1 MIMATYPFNLV
12 VGSRL
17 QLETPADDCSYPVTL
32 IGYLEPHSVVV
43 SWPERDGVALAL
55 DQNDGVLVRFEAGD
69 THYQFESRILRVCGD
84 PYPYLHIAFPD
95 GVHNCQGRR
104 ATRIPVNDM
113 AMMLVMEENG
123 HKLSVALADISMTG
137 ARLVA
142 SSRLGEVG
150 DRFSIEI
157 PHMTGAGNE
166 RVVLPCEVRYVR
178 EEMSV
183 NASRRVYHHGVEFSG
198 LNRRA
203 MVFIEQYI
211 GEKVTECRGAQG

>member
-12 VGSRL
+12 VGSCL
-17 QLETPADDCSYPVTL
+17 QFETPSDEISLPVTL
-32 IGYLEPHSVVV
+32 IGYLEPHSVVI
-43 SWPERDGVALAL
+43 SWPEREGVRMALEE
-55 DQNDGVLVRFEAGD
+55 NDRVLLQFEAGD
-69 THYQFESRILRVCGD
+69 TQYQFESHIVRTCSA
-84 PYPYLHIAFPD
+84 PYPYLHIAFPK
-95 GVHNCQGRR
+95 GVNNAHGRR

-123 HKLSVALADISMTG
+123 HKMSVALADISMIG

-142 SSRLGEVG
+142 STRLGEIG

-178 EEMSV
+178 EEMSI
-183 NASRRVYHHGVEFSG
+183 NASKRVYHHGVEFTG

-203 MVFIEQYI
+203 RVFIEQYI
-211 GEKVTECRGAQG
+211 GDKVSECRGAQG